1 MDQDSA
7 DAGVMGRQEGNCWNQ
22 PGLETWTVQT
32 PPPHALGHAV
42 SWGGGDLAR
51 GAGCAPTL
59 YSGLRRG
66 WGDNLDIEHETTGL
80 SLFAIPHDVPSA
92 PGPWNLSLSQNWPCC
107 TGLAEASMA
116 APNGFFFFLKGG
128 PSLLQRPMRMS
139 IFLAEGPCCKAK
151 GSGGCV
157 FLGLDSCTYPILSN
171 NCLRPIRCQ
180 ALCGHEALTL
190 MSKAMCLPWHKLCSC
205 YSPLFLFFYLT
216 NSGSPCSPRGGSH
229 KTSYPDGA
237 DRGRAST

>member
-116 APNGFFFFLKGG
+116 APNGFFFFFKRRSKPVAKAHANEHIPGRR
-128 PSLLQRPMRMS
+128 SLLQS
-139 IFLAEGPCCKAK
+139 K
-151 GSGGCV
+151 GFRG
-157 FLGLDSCTYPILSN
+157 
-171 NCLRPIRCQ
+171 
-180 ALCGHEALTL
+180 
-190 MSKAMCLPWHKLCSC
+190 MCLP
-205 YSPLFLFFYLT
+205 
-216 NSGSPCSPRGGSH
+216 GS
-229 KTSYPDGA
+229 
-237 DRGRAST
+237 

>member
-128 PSLLQRPMRMS
+128 PSLLQRPM
-139 IFLAEGPCCKAK
+139 
-151 GSGGCV
+151 
-157 FLGLDSCTYPILSN
+157 
-171 NCLRPIRCQ
+171 
-180 ALCGHEALTL
+180 
-190 MSKAMCLPWHKLCSC
+190 
-205 YSPLFLFFYLT
+205 
-216 NSGSPCSPRGGSH
+216 
-229 KTSYPDGA
+229 
-237 DRGRAST
+237 